1 MIRSFNMFCKQSS
14 IEKIKVL
21 TLCYFSFTQNFQEKK
36 QSCKELVKSKQ
47 ETCKILTKTHKSN
60 IMTREK
66 KQLT

>member
-1 MIRSFNMFCKQSS
+1 MLLQ
-14 IEKIKVL
+14 
-21 TLCYFSFTQNFQEKK
+21 FTQNFQEKK